1 MEFRRVL
8 VLLHFLTKCFYSH
21 QCAQRCRF
29 VFGSFWKFS
38 ESGWLVAL
46 LSKSAG
52 KNKVII
58 AAGVPLFFRRA
69 REEIEIFEVIKIG
82 RKTWKNWEKTG
93 QNWAKLGKTG
103 ENWISAKSM
112 MYFLC
117 VSFCRSGV
125 PSFFRRAR
133 EKIEVLKVIKIGKN
147 WEKLVKIGK
156 NWENL
161 MKTG

>member
-1 MEFRRVL
+1 MIGRQRQNRISAPASFAAL
-8 VLLHFLTKCFYSH
+8 SFKVLLLSSMCATASFCF
-21 QCAQRCRF
+21 R
-29 VFGSFWKFS
+29 KFS
-38 ESGWLVAL
+38 QSGLLVAL

-103 ENWISAKSM
+103 QNWRKP
-112 MYFLC
+112 
-117 VSFCRSGV
+117 G
-125 PSFFRRAR
+125 
-133 EKIEVLKVIKIGKN
+133 
-147 WEKLVKIGK
+147 
-156 NWENL
+156 
-161 MKTG
+161 KTG